1 MHRVTKTIEFSY
13 GHRIVGHEGMCRYLH
28 GHNGVVEVSVVA
40 ESVDALGMVIDF
52 GELGR
57 AVKGWIDANL
67 DHRMVLSREDP
78 AVKALSDLE
87 EPLYLMDDNPTAEN
101 MARHIFERIRD
112 LGVAVAEV
120 RFWETPSSSAGYR
133 LG

>member
-78 AVKALSDLE
+78 AVKALADLD

-101 MARHIFERIRD
+101 MARHIFGRIRD

-120 RFWETPSSSAGYR
+120 GFWETPSSSASYR